1 MPSSDANNPPIHSPI
16 QLALFEPDIPQNTG
30 AILRTAAC
38 FACVCHVIEP
48 AGFVLDDSRMKRAG
62 MDYLDLAAM
71 IRHDSWQAFLGDHQS
86 RPGRLIAASTRGA
99 ESLAT
104 FQFQPQDTLLMGR
117 ESAGLPD
124 HAWAECDQSV
134 FIPIAADARS
144 LNVAQA
150 TAILASFALAQLSG
164 WPAQPG
170 PEAL

>member
-1 MPSSDANNPPIHSPI
+1 MPASDLANAVPSSPI

-38 FACVCHVIEP
+38 FACVCHIIEP
-48 AGFVLDDSRMKRAG
+48 AGFVLDDARMRRAG

-71 IRHDSWQAFLGDHQS
+71 IRHDSWSTFLADQRT

-104 FQFQPQDTLLMGR
+104 FRFQPHDTLLMGR

-124 HAWAECDQSV
+124 HAWAECEQSV
-134 FIPIAADARS
+134 FIPIAKGARS

-150 TAILASFALAQLSG
+150 TAILTSFALAQLGG
-164 WPAQPG
+164 WPVPTA
-170 PEAL
+170 PEAP